1 MVVDHN
7 HVHLGPAWSSSAAVL
22 AHVSPTRRRVQA
34 LLACRVPEVPVI
46 LAVHTSRL
54 RATGLL
60 PDLVRVLRAHLRL
73 RQRDEPSPSAED
85 ALVRA
90 LCHDMRGSL
99 TCLESAL
106 HQLDEHQLD
115 GDGSAREDMLT
126 MARDQAAHLAS
137 MLRTA
142 EATGGGAH
150 RRHTTDRCL
159 RDVVTAS
166 VAASGLPGPQLT
178 VRLGDAAGDVL
189 VGDARL
195 QRILVNLL
203 ENAHRHG
210 EGAPVRLDVT
220 SRDGWVE
227 LAVSQ
232 AGVPAT
238 RVAGHLHTA
247 HPPADLTGLGLWSVQ
262 RQARELGG
270 RVVCEDGDGGL
281 TLRVQV
287 PDR

>member
-1 MVVDHN
+1 
-7 HVHLGPAWSSSAAVL
+7 
-22 AHVSPTRRRVQA
+22 
-34 LLACRVPEVPVI
+34 VPEVPVI
-46 LAVHTSRL
+46 LAAHTSRL
-54 RATGLL
+54 PAVGLL
-60 PDLVRVLRAHLRL
+60 TDLARVLRAHLPR
-73 RQRDEPSPSAED
+73 RKRPEEDVPSAED
-85 ALVRA
+85 ALLRA

-99 TCLESAL
+99 ACLEGAL
-106 HQLDEHQLD
+106 HQLD
-115 GDGSAREDMLT
+115 GGPPGREDMLT

-142 EATGGGAH
+142 EATGGAVARRGA
-150 RRHTTDRCL
+150 TDRTL

-166 VAASGLPGPQLT
+166 LAASGLPARQLT
-178 VRLGDAAGDVL
+178 VRMGAPAGDVT

-210 EGAPVRLDVT
+210 RGAPVRLDV
-220 SRDGWVE
+220 SRADGWVE
-227 LAVSQ
+227 LAVTQ
-232 AGVPAT
+232 AGVPAG

-247 HPPADLTGLGLWSVQ
+247 RPPADLTGLGLWSVQ

-270 RVVCEDGDGGL
+270 RVVSEEGTGGL

>member
-1 MVVDHN
+1 VEQRRR
-7 HVHLGPAWSSSAAVL
+7 LLRPRL
-22 AHVSPTRRRVQA
+22 SPTSARSGKAYLSA
-34 LLACRVPEVPVI
+34 LPEVPVI
-46 LAVHTSRL
+46 LALHTSRS
-54 RATGLL
+54 RAAGLL
-60 PDLVRVLRAHLRL
+60 PDLARVLRTHLHR
-73 RQRDEPSPSAED
+73 RRDAVPDESPSPED

-106 HQLDEHQLD
+106 HRLDVD
-115 GDGSAREDMLT
+115 GPARDDMLM

-142 EATGGGAH
+142 EATGGAQG
-150 RRHTTDRCL
+150 RRPSPGRRL
-159 RDVVTAS
+159 RVVVTAS
-166 VAASGLPGPQLT
+166 IAASGLPERQLT
-178 VRLGDAAGDVL
+178 VHLGHSTVDVM

-195 QRILVNLL
+195 QRILINLL

-210 EGAPVRLDVT
+210 GGASVRLDVA
-220 SRDGWVE
+220 RAGGWVE
-227 LAVSQ
+227 LAVTQ
-232 AGVPAT
+232 AGIPVTA
-238 RVAGHLHTA
+238 VAGHLRRP

-270 RVVCEDGDGGL
+270 RVLYEDGDGAL

>member
-1 MVVDHN
+1 M
-7 HVHLGPAWSSSAAVL
+7 
-22 AHVSPTRRRVQA
+22 
-34 LLACRVPEVPVI
+34 I
-46 LAVHTSRL
+46 LAVHTSRVC
-54 RATGLL
+54 TPGLL
-60 PDLVRVLRAHLRL
+60 PDLARVLRAHLWR
-73 RQRDEPSPSAED
+73 RRTARREDAVPSPED

-106 HQLDEHQLD
+106 HHL
-115 GDGSAREDMLT
+115 GREASGREELLT
-126 MARDQAAHLAS
+126 MARAQAAHLAS

-142 EATGGGAH
+142 EATGGAAP
-150 RRHTTDRCL
+150 RRPVLGRPL
-159 RDVVTAS
+159 PDVVTAS
-166 VAASGLPGPQLT
+166 VAASGLPGRQLT
-178 VRLGDAAGDVL
+178 VRLSEAACDVT

-210 EGAPVRLDVT
+210 QGAPVLLDVAC
-220 SRDGWVE
+220 RDGWVE
-227 LAVSQ
+227 LAVTQ
-232 AGVPAT
+232 AGVPAGQ
-238 RVAGHLHTA
+238 VADHLRTA
-247 HPPADLTGLGLWSVQ
+247 RPPADLTGLGLWSVQ

-270 RVVCEDGDGGL
+270 RVVCEDDDAL